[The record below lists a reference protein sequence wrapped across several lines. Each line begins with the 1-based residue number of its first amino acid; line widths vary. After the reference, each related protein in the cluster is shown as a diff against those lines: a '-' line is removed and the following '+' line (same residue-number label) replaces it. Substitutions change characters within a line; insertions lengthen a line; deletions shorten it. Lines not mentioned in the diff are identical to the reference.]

1 MLNQTHNNP
10 FSKKNMADSYYGPH
24 MAYQTEEPRE
34 ATQSPNVAELTKS
47 YLNLLK

>member
-24 MAYQTEEPRE
+24 MAYQTEEPKS
-34 ATQSPNVAELTKS
+34 QNPNVAELTKS

>member
-24 MAYQTEEPRE
+24 MAYQTEEPKP
-34 ATQSPNVAELTKS
+34 QSPNIAELTKS